1 MLRHPAYTR
10 ERIAQVGDR
19 IRALIH
25 ADAVAPERLAVA
37 GPVDRIEPAEAELLD
52 YRDCELGETFGPL
65 WATYWFKVEATVP
78 ERWQGE
84 RVDLLWVSHSE
95 ATLWDGGRA
104 LQGLNTSPDGAR
116 VDAMLRQAAAAAER
130 LDLRVELACNGLFGQ
145 LPRPYASR
153 EPVVLDRCQIAR
165 FDPRAWQLHHDFDVL
180 RRLEAEHAD
189 GLDPTWAGELLYELN
204 RVCNVWSE
212 HDPATWDEA
221 EAILAPLLERR
232 NATVTHELS
241 AIGHAHLDTAWL
253 WPLAESYRKAVRSFS
268 SQVAY
273 MDRYPEF
280 RFACS
285 QAQQYDWI
293 RRRNPELYG
302 RMRAHVESG
311 QWLPVG
317 GTWVEPD
324 CNLPSGESLVR
335 QFLHGQRYFERE
347 FGRRCP
353 EFWNP
358 DVFGYNGQLPQI
370 MRGAGIGRFLTQK
383 LSWNRFNPPANHTF
397 TWQGIDG
404 SQVLAHFPPADT
416 YNATAEVAEL
426 RRSVRDYKD
435 HDRSHRS
442 LLVFGHGDGG
452 GGPTP
457 DMLETLRRARDLQG
471 LPRTTIT
478 TSDEFFG
485 ALEADARDLPA
496 ILGELYFEYHRGTY
510 TSQAAVKL
518 GNAQGERALHDA
530 EFLAAAAMREA
541 GAAYPA
547 ERLDELWKLLL
558 VNQFHD
564 ILPGSSIGLVY
575 EDAARDHAAVL
586 AGAEALAA
594 GALAAIAGG
603 GRPAPLNTMG
613 AARAEVVERPDGEL
627 AWVEAPSYGIGS
639 AAGAGPDVARATER
653 GDRLVLENGRLRAEL
668 TREGRLVS
676 LVHLAGDR
684 EALAEPGN
692 VFQLYDDRPTA
703 YEAWDVDPFHLE
715 TARDAGPAESCAV
728 TQPGGLRAQVE
739 LGYRIGTAS
748 TLRQLVRLDAGASRL
763 EFHCEVDWR
772 ERQTMLKVLFPVAV
786 HSAVATYQMQ
796 FGHAERPTHFSTS
809 HDLARYEVPGHRF
822 ADLSEHGFGVA
833 LLTDCKYGYSTLG
846 GEMRISLLRSTS
858 VPDPDADAGS
868 HRFAYA
874 VMPHPGGWRE
884 AGVVAEA
891 ARFATPL
898 RWAAAAGEPRSWLS
912 VDDPNLLLDTVKRAE
927 DSDALLLRLYEAHG
941 ARGRAR
947 LRVGWPVDEAVSCN
961 LLEDAGEPLPL
972 AGGVIEVGYRP
983 HQIISLLVR

>member
-1 MLRHPAYTR
+1 MLRHPGYTR

-19 IRALIH
+19 IRLLIH
-25 ADAVAPERLAVA
+25 ADGIAPERLAVA

-65 WATYWFKVEATVP
+65 WASYWFKVEATVP

-95 ATLWDGGRA
+95 ATLWDDGRA

-116 VDAMLRQAAAAAER
+116 VDALLRGAATAGER
-130 LDLRVELACNGLFGQ
+130 LDLRVELACNGLFGE

-165 FDPRAWQLHHDFDVL
+165 FDPRAWRLHHDFDVL

-293 RRRNPELYG
+293 RRRNPDLYE
-302 RMRAHVESG
+302 RIRARVESG

-383 LSWNRFNPPANHTF
+383 LSWNRFNPPAHHTF

-404 SQVLAHFPPADT
+404 SQVLAHFPPAGT

-442 LLVFGHGDGG
+442 LLVFGYGDGG

-478 TSDEFFG
+478 TSDAFFT
-485 ALEADARDLPA
+485 ALEADAPDLPA

-530 EFLAAAAMREA
+530 EFLAAVAMREA

-558 VNQFHD
+558 LNQFHD
-564 ILPGSSIGLVY
+564 ILPGSGIGLVY

-586 AGAEALAA
+586 SGAEAVAA
-594 GALAAIAGG
+594 GALAAIAGSG
-603 GRPAPLNTMG
+603 PTAPVNTIG
-613 AARAEVVERPDGEL
+613 ADRAEVAERPDGGL
-627 AWVEAPSYGIGS
+627 TWVEAPSYGVGT
-639 AAGAGPDVARATER
+639 AADSGPNVARATEQ
-653 GDRLVLENGRLRAEL
+653 GEGVVLENGLLRAEL
-668 TREGRLVS
+668 TRDGRLAS
-676 LVHLAGDR
+676 LAHLTAGR
-684 EALAEPGN
+684 EALGAPAN

-715 TARDAGPAESCAV
+715 TARDAGTAESCAV
-728 TQPGGLRAQVE
+728 IQAFGLRAQVE
-739 LGYRIGTAS
+739 LRYRIGTAS

-772 ERQTMLKVLFPVAV
+772 ERRTMLKVLFPVAV
-786 HSAVATYQMQ
+786 HSSSATYQMQ

-874 VMPHPGGWRE
+874 VMPHAGGWRE

-898 RWAAAAGEPRSWLS
+898 RWASGAGEPRSWLS
-912 VDDPNLLLDTVKRAE
+912 VDDPNLVLDTVKRAE

-941 ARGRAR
+941 ARGKAR
-947 LRVGWPVDEAVSCN
+947 LRVGWPVAEAVSCN
-961 LLEDAGEPLPL
+961 LLEDAGQTLPVD
-972 AGGVIEVGYRP
+972 GGVIDVGYRP

>member
-1 MLRHPAYTR
+1 M
-10 ERIAQVGDR
+10 
-19 IRALIH
+19 
-25 ADAVAPERLAVA
+25 
-37 GPVDRIEPAEAELLD
+37 
-52 YRDCELGETFGPL
+52 
-65 WATYWFKVEATVP
+65 P

-116 VDAMLRQAAAAAER
+116 VDAMLRQAAAAGER
-130 LDLRVELACNGLFGQ
+130 LDLRVELACNGLFGE

-165 FDPRAWQLHHDFDVL
+165 FDPRAWRLHHDFDVL

-302 RMRAHVESG
+302 RIRARVESG

-383 LSWNRFNPPANHTF
+383 LSWNRFNPPAHHTF

-478 TSDEFFG
+478 TSDQFFT

-558 VNQFHD
+558 LNQFHD

-586 AGAEALAA
+586 AGAEAVAA

-603 GRPAPLNTMG
+603 GEPAPLNTMG
-613 AARAEVVERPDGEL
+613 AARAEVAERPDGRAGLGGGAQLRHRQRCGRRAGRRTCDRAGRPRGARERPAAGRAHPRGPPRL
-627 AWVEAPSYGIGS
+627 AGAPGGRSRGHGAARERLPAVRRPANGLRGLGRRPLPPRDGPGRRAGRVLRRHPAGR
-639 AAGAGPDVARATER
+639 AAGAGGAAVPDRDGQHAAPAGAPGRGCLPARVPLR
-653 GDRLVLENGRLRAEL
+653 GRLAGAANDAE
-668 TREGRLVS
+668 G
-676 LVHLAGDR
+676 
-684 EALAEPGN
+684 
-692 VFQLYDDRPTA
+692 
-703 YEAWDVDPFHLE
+703 
-715 TARDAGPAESCAV
+715 AV
-728 TQPGGLRAQVE
+728 PGGRAQ
-739 LGYRIGTAS
+739 R
-748 TLRQLVRLDAGASRL
+748 LRHL
-763 EFHCEVDWR
+763 
-772 ERQTMLKVLFPVAV
+772 
-786 HSAVATYQMQ
+786 
-796 FGHAERPTHFSTS
+796 
-809 HDLARYEVPGHRF
+809 
-822 ADLSEHGFGVA
+822 
-833 LLTDCKYGYSTLG
+833 
-846 GEMRISLLRSTS
+846 
-858 VPDPDADAGS
+858 PDAVRPRRA
-868 HRFAYA
+868 A
-874 VMPHPGGWRE
+874 HPLLHQPRPG
-884 AGVVAEA
+884 
-891 ARFATPL
+891 PL
-898 RWAAAAGEPRSWLS
+898 R
-912 VDDPNLLLDTVKRAE
+912 
-927 DSDALLLRLYEAHG
+927 G
-941 ARGRAR
+941 ARPPLRRPVRAR
-947 LRVGWPVDEAVSCN
+947 LRRGAPDRLQVRLLDAWRRDADQPAALRLRARPRGRRRQPPVQ
-961 LLEDAGEPLPL
+961 PT
-972 AGGVIEVGYRP
+972 R
-983 HQIISLLVR
+983 

>member
-1 MLRHPAYTR
+1 MLRHPGYTR

-37 GPVDRIEPAEAELLD
+37 GPVDRIEPTEAELLD

-65 WATYWFKVEATVP
+65 WASYWFKVEATVP

-116 VDAMLRQAAAAAER
+116 VDAMLRPAAAAGER
-130 LDLRVELACNGLFGQ
+130 LDLRVELACNGLFGE

-165 FDPRAWQLHHDFDVL
+165 FDPRAWRLHHDFDVL

-212 HDPATWDEA
+212 HDPASWDEA

-302 RMRAHVESG
+302 RIRARVESG

-442 LLVFGHGDGG
+442 LLVFGYGDGG

-478 TSDEFFG
+478 TSDAFFA
-485 ALEADARDLPA
+485 ALEADAPDLPA

-530 EFLAAAAMREA
+530 EFLAAVAIREA

-558 VNQFHD
+558 LNQFHD

-575 EDAARDHAAVL
+575 EDAADDHAAVL
-586 AGAEALAA
+586 AGAEAVAA
-594 GALAAIAGG
+594 GALAAIAGSG
-603 GRPAPLNTMG
+603 PTAPVNTIG
-613 AARAEVVERPDGEL
+613 AARAEVAERPDGQL
-627 AWVEAPSYGIGS
+627 AWVEAPSYGVGT
-639 AAGAGPDVARATER
+639 AADTAPDVARATEQ
-653 GDRLVLENGRLRAEL
+653 GDGVVLENGLLRAEL
-668 TREGRLVS
+668 TRDGRLVS
-676 LVHLAGDR
+676 LVHRATDR
-684 EALAEPGN
+684 EGLEAPGN

-728 TQPGGLRAQVE
+728 IQASGLRAQVE
-739 LGYRIGTAS
+739 LRYRIGTAS
-748 TLRQLVRLDAGASRL
+748 TLRQLVRLDAGACRL

-772 ERQTMLKVLFPVAV
+772 ERRTMLKVLFPVAV
-786 HSAVATYQMQ
+786 HSSSATYQMQ

-874 VMPHPGGWRE
+874 VMPHAGGWRE

-898 RWAAAAGEPRSWLS
+898 RWASGSGEPRSWLS
-912 VDDPNLLLDTVKRAE
+912 VDDPNLVLDTVKRAE

-947 LRVGWPVDEAVSCN
+947 LQVGWPVAEAVSCN
-961 LLEDAGEPLPL
+961 LLEDADQPLPVD
-972 AGGVIEVGYRP
+972 GGVIEVGYRP

>member
-1 MLRHPAYTR
+1 MLRHPGYTR

-37 GPVDRIEPAEAELLD
+37 GPVDRIEPAEAELLE
-52 YRDCELGETFGPL
+52 YRDCRLGETFGPL
-65 WATYWFKVEATVP
+65 WATFWFKVEATVP
-78 ERWQGE
+78 EPWQGE

-116 VDAMLRQAAAAAER
+116 VDAMVRETAAAGER
-130 LDLRVELACNGLFGQ
+130 LDLRVELACNGLFGE

-153 EPVVLDRCQIAR
+153 EPVVLERCQIAR
-165 FDPRAWQLHHDFDVL
+165 FDPRAWRLHHDFDVL
-180 RRLEAEHAD
+180 RRLEAEHGE
-189 GLDPTWAGELLYELN
+189 GLDPTWAGELLHELN
-204 RVCNVWSE
+204 RVCNLWSE
-212 HDPATWDEA
+212 HDPASWDEA

-285 QAQQYDWI
+285 QAQHYDWI
-293 RRRNPELYG
+293 RRRDPELYG
-302 RMRAHVESG
+302 RICARVDSG

-347 FGRRCP
+347 FGRRCA

-383 LSWNRFNPPANHTF
+383 LSWNRFNPPAHHTF

-404 SQVLAHFPPADT
+404 RKELEHFRPADT
-416 YNATAEVAEL
+416 YNATADVAEL

-457 DMLETLRRARDLQG
+457 GMLETLRRARDLQG
-471 LPRTTIT
+471 LPRTAIT
-478 TSDEFFG
+478 TSDAFFT
-485 ALEADARDLPA
+485 ALEADAHDLPA

-510 TSQAAVKL
+510 TSQSAVKL
-518 GNAQGERALHDA
+518 GNARGERALHDA

-541 GAAYPA
+541 GADYPA

-558 VNQFHD
+558 LNQFHD
-564 ILPGSSIGLVY
+564 VLPGSSIGLVY
-575 EDAARDHAAVL
+575 EDAARDHATVL
-586 AGAEALAA
+586 AGAEAVVDDGLTALAA
-594 GALAAIAGG
+594 GAGDL
-603 GRPAPLNTMG
+603 APLNTLG
-613 AARAEVVERPDGEL
+613 FERAEVAERPGDGLVWVTAPPYGIGEL
-627 AWVEAPSYGIGS
+627 ADPAPALVSVSEID
-639 AAGAGPDVARATER
+639 DVVVFENDHVRAELGR
-653 GDRLVLENGRLRAEL
+653 DGRLRSLGHRASG
-668 TREGRLVS
+668 REG
-676 LVHLAGDR
+676 LAGPANR
-684 EALAEPGN
+684 L
-692 VFQLYDDRPTA
+692 QLYDDRPTEH
-703 YEAWDVDPFHLE
+703 EAWDVDPFHLE
-715 TARDAGPAESCAV
+715 TVRDACGAESCEV
-728 TQPGGLRAQVE
+728 SGGGLRAEARFRYHIGSSSEVRQV
-739 LGYRIGTAS
+739 
-748 TLRQLVRLDAGASRL
+748 VRLDAGSRRL

-772 ERQTMLKVLFPVAV
+772 ERRTMLKVLVPVAV
-786 HSAVATYQMQ
+786 HAPNATYQMQ
-796 FGHAERPTHFSTS
+796 FGYTERPTHYSTS
-809 HDLARYEVPGHRF
+809 HDLARFEVPGHRF

-833 LLTDCKYGYSTLG
+833 LLTDCKYGYSTYAN
-846 GEMRISLLRSTS
+846 EMRISLLRSPAE
-858 VPDPDADAGS
+858 PDPQADIS
-868 HRFAYA
+868 RHEFAYA
-874 VMPHPGGWRE
+874 VMPHVGGWRE
-884 AGVVAEA
+884 AGLVGEA
-891 ARFATPL
+891 ARFETPL
-898 RWAAAAGEPRSWLS
+898 RWAPGAAKPCSFFS
-912 VDDPNLLLDTVKRAE
+912 VEDPNLVLDTVKRAE
-927 DSDALLLRLYEAHG
+927 DSDALVVRLYEAHG
-941 ARGRAR
+941 ARGTAR
-947 LRVGWPVDEAVSCN
+947 LRVGVPFT
-961 LLEDAGEPLPL
+961 
-972 AGGVIEVGYRP
+972 
-983 HQIISLLVR
+983 

>member
-1 MLRHPAYTR
+1 M
-10 ERIAQVGDR
+10 
-19 IRALIH
+19 
-25 ADAVAPERLAVA
+25 
-37 GPVDRIEPAEAELLD
+37 
-52 YRDCELGETFGPL
+52 
-65 WATYWFKVEATVP
+65 P

-95 ATLWDGGRA
+95 ATLWEGGRA

-116 VDAMLRQAAAAAER
+116 VDAMLRPAAAAGER
-130 LDLRVELACNGLFGQ
+130 LDLRVELACNGLFGE

-165 FDPRAWQLHHDFDVL
+165 FDPRAWRLHHDFDVL
-180 RRLEAEHAD
+180 RRLEAEHAN

-302 RMRAHVESG
+302 RIRARVESG

-383 LSWNRFNPPANHTF
+383 LSWNRFNPPAHHTF

-442 LLVFGHGDGG
+442 LLVFGYGDGG

-478 TSDEFFG
+478 TSDEFFT

-530 EFLAAAAMREA
+530 EFLAAVAMREA

-558 VNQFHD
+558 LNQFHD

-586 AGAEALAA
+586 AGAEAVAA

-603 GRPAPLNTMG
+603 G
-613 AARAEVVERPDGEL
+613 
-627 AWVEAPSYGIGS
+627 
-639 AAGAGPDVARATER
+639 AAGAGEHDRSGPRRGGGAAGRRAGLGGGAQLRHRHRCGRRAGRRTCDRAGRPRGARERPAAGRAHPRRPPRLAGAPGSRSRGPGRAGERLPAVRRPAHGLRGLGRRPVPPRDGPGRRAGRVLRRHPAGRAAGAGGAALPDRDGQHAAPAGAAGRGCRPARVPLRGRLAGAPHDAEGAVPGGRAQRIRHLPDAVRPRRAAHPLLHQPRPGPLRGARAT
-653 GDRLVLENGRLRAEL
+653 A
-668 TREGRLVS
+668 S
-676 LVHLAGDR
+676 
-684 EALAEPGN
+684 
-692 VFQLYDDRPTA
+692 PTC
-703 YEAWDVDPFHLE
+703 P
-715 TARDAGPAESCAV
+715 S
-728 TQPGGLRAQVE
+728 
-739 LGYRIGTAS
+739 TAS
-748 TLRQLVRLDAGASRL
+748 A
-763 EFHCEVDWR
+763 WR
-772 ERQTMLKVLFPVAV
+772 
-786 HSAVATYQMQ
+786 S
-796 FGHAERPTHFSTS
+796 
-809 HDLARYEVPGHRF
+809 
-822 ADLSEHGFGVA
+822 
-833 LLTDCKYGYSTLG
+833 
-846 GEMRISLLRSTS
+846 
-858 VPDPDADAGS
+858 
-868 HRFAYA
+868 
-874 VMPHPGGWRE
+874 
-884 AGVVAEA
+884 
-891 ARFATPL
+891 
-898 RWAAAAGEPRSWLS
+898 
-912 VDDPNLLLDTVKRAE
+912 
-927 DSDALLLRLYEAHG
+927 
-941 ARGRAR
+941 
-947 LRVGWPVDEAVSCN
+947 
-961 LLEDAGEPLPL
+961 
-972 AGGVIEVGYRP
+972 
-983 HQIISLLVR
+983 

>member
-1 MLRHPAYTR
+1 MLRHPGYTR

-25 ADAVAPERLAVA
+25 GDAIDPERLAVA

-116 VDAMLRQAAAAAER
+116 VDAMLRPAADAGER
-130 LDLRVELACNGLFGQ
+130 LDLRVELACNGLFGE
-145 LPRPYASR
+145 LPRPYTSR

-165 FDPRAWQLHHDFDVL
+165 FDTRAWRLHHDFDVL
-180 RRLEAEHAD
+180 RRLEAEHAN

-241 AIGHAHLDTAWL
+241 AIGHAHIDTAWL

-293 RRRNPELYG
+293 RRRDPELYG
-302 RMRAHVESG
+302 RIRARVDSG

-335 QFLHGQRYFERE
+335 QFLHGQRFFERE

-383 LSWNRFNPPANHTF
+383 LSWNRFNPPAHHTF

-416 YNATAEVAEL
+416 YNATADVAEL

-442 LLVFGHGDGG
+442 LLVFGYGDGG

-478 TSDEFFG
+478 TSDEFFT

-510 TSQAAVKL
+510 TSQSAVKL
-518 GNAQGERALHDA
+518 GNVQGERSLHDA

-547 ERLDELWKLLL
+547 EQLDQLWKLLL
-558 VNQFHD
+558 LNQFHD
-564 ILPGSSIGLVY
+564 ILPGSSISLVY

-586 AGAEALAA
+586 AGAESVAA

-603 GRPAPLNTMG
+603 GEPAPVNTIG
-613 AARAEVVERPDGEL
+613 ATRAEVAERPDGRL
-627 AWVEAPSYGIGS
+627 AWSEAPSYGIGT
-639 AAGAGPDVARATER
+639 AADDAPDGARATEQ
-653 GDRLVLENGRLRAEL
+653 GDRVALENGVLRAEL
-668 TREGRLVS
+668 TRDGRLVS
-676 LVHLAGDR
+676 LVHLATGR
-684 EALAEPGN
+684 EALDGPGN

-728 TQPGGLRAQVE
+728 TEPGGLRAQVE
-739 LGYRIGTAS
+739 VRHPIGTAS
-748 TLRQLVRLDAGASRL
+748 TLRQLVRLDAGAFRL

-772 ERQTMLKVLFPVAV
+772 ERRTMLKVLFPVAV
-786 HSAVATYQMQ
+786 HSTSATYQMQ

-846 GEMRISLLRSTS
+846 REMRISLLRSPS

-874 VMPHPGGWRE
+874 VMPHAAGWRE

-898 RWAAAAGEPRSWLS
+898 RWSAGAGEPRSWLS
-912 VDDPNLLLDTVKRAE
+912 VDDPNLVLDTVKRAE

-947 LRVGWPVDEAVSCN
+947 LRVGWPVVEALSCN

-972 AGGVIEVGYRP
+972 DGGVIELGYRP
-983 HQIISLLVR
+983 HEIISLLVR

>member
-1 MLRHPAYTR
+1 MLRHPGYTR

-65 WATYWFKVEATVP
+65 WASYWFKVEATVP

-95 ATLWDGGRA
+95 ATLWDGGLA

-116 VDAMLRQAAAAAER
+116 VDAMLRGAAAAGER
-130 LDLRVELACNGLFGQ
+130 LDLRVELACNGLFGE

-165 FDPRAWQLHHDFDVL
+165 FDPRAWRLHHDFDVL

-268 SQVAY
+268 SQLAY

-302 RMRAHVESG
+302 RIRAHVESG

-383 LSWNRFNPPANHTF
+383 LSWNRFNPPAHHTF

-442 LLVFGHGDGG
+442 LLVFGYGDGG

-478 TSDEFFG
+478 TSDEFFT
-485 ALEADARDLPA
+485 ALESDARDLPA

-530 EFLAAAAMREA
+530 EFLAAAAMREV

-558 VNQFHD
+558 LNQFHD

-586 AGAEALAA
+586 AGAEAVAA
-594 GALAAIAGG
+594 GALAAIAGD
-603 GRPAPLNTMG
+603 GRPAPLNTVG
-613 AARAEVVERPDGEL
+613 AARAEVAERPDGEL

-639 AAGAGPDVARATER
+639 AAGAAPDVARATER
-653 GDRLVLENGRLRAEL
+653 GDRVVLENGLLRAEL
-668 TREGRLVS
+668 THDGRLVS

-715 TARDAGPAESCAV
+715 TARDAGPAESCTV

-739 LGYRIGTAS
+739 LRYRIGTAS
-748 TLRQLVRLDAGASRL
+748 RLRQLVRLDAGASRL
-763 EFHCEVDWR
+763 EFHCARRLAGAPND
-772 ERQTMLKVLFPVAV
+772 
-786 HSAVATYQMQ
+786 
-796 FGHAERPTHFSTS
+796 AEG
-809 HDLARYEVPGHRF
+809 AVPGGRPQ
-822 ADLSEHGFGVA
+822 
-833 LLTDCKYGYSTLG
+833 
-846 GEMRISLLRSTS
+846 RLRHL
-858 VPDPDADAGS
+858 PDAVRPRRA
-868 HRFAYA
+868 A
-874 VMPHPGGWRE
+874 HPLLHQPRPGPLRG
-884 AGVVAEA
+884 
-891 ARFATPL
+891 ARTPL
-898 RWAAAAGEPRSWLS
+898 RRP
-912 VDDPNLLLDTVKRAE
+912 V
-927 DSDALLLRLYEAHG
+927 
-941 ARGRAR
+941 RAR
-947 LRVGWPVDEAVSCN
+947 LRGGAPDRLQVRLLDASRRDADQPAALRLGARSRGRRGQPPLQLRGDAAPRRLARGGRGGRGGAFRDAASVGIGC
-961 LLEDAGEPLPL
+961 G
-972 AGGVIEVGYRP
+972 
-983 HQIISLLVR
+983 

>member
-1 MLRHPAYTR
+1 MLRHPGYTR
-10 ERIAQVGDR
+10 QRIAQVGDR

-25 ADAVAPERLAVA
+25 ADALAPERLAVA
-37 GPVDRIEPAEAELLD
+37 GPVGRIEPAEAELLD

-65 WATYWFKVEATVP
+65 WASYWFKVEATVP

-84 RVDLLWVSHSE
+84 RVDLLWISHSE
-95 ATLWDGGRA
+95 ATLWEGGRA

-116 VDAMLRQAAAAAER
+116 VDAMVRPAAAAGER
-130 LDLRVELACNGLFGQ
+130 LDLRVELACNGLFGE

-165 FDPRAWQLHHDFDVL
+165 FDPRAWRLHHDFDVL
-180 RRLEAEHAD
+180 RRLEAEHAN

-241 AIGHAHLDTAWL
+241 AIGHAHLDTACP

-293 RRRNPELYG
+293 RRRDPELYG
-302 RMRAHVESG
+302 RIRARVESG
-311 QWLPVG
+311 QWQPVG

-335 QFLHGQRYFERE
+335 QFLHGQRYFQRE

-383 LSWNRFNPPANHTF
+383 LSWNRFNPPDHHTF

-426 RRSVRDYKD
+426 RRSVRDYRD

-442 LLVFGHGDGG
+442 LLVFGYGDGG

-478 TSDEFFG
+478 TSDEFFA
-485 ALEADARDLPA
+485 ALEADAPDLPT

-530 EFLAAAAMREA
+530 EFLAAVAMREA

-558 VNQFHD
+558 LNQFHD

-575 EDAARDHAAVL
+575 EDAARDHAAVR
-586 AGAEALAA
+586 AGAEAVAA
-594 GALAAIAGG
+594 GALAAIAGSG
-603 GRPAPLNTMG
+603 PRWRSGRTDSWPGWRRPATASAPLRTPDRTSHARLSRETAWCSRTTCCGPSSPATAASSRWCTGRPIARPWRRRGTSSSCTTTGPRPTRPGTSTRSTSRRPGTPGRPSPAPSSRRADCGRRWSCATGSGRPARCASWCGWTRAPPGSTST
-613 AARAEVVERPDGEL
+613 ARSTG
-627 AWVEAPSYGIGS
+627 GS
-639 AAGAGPDVARATER
+639 A
-653 GDRLVLENGRLRAEL
+653 GR
-668 TREGRLVS
+668 
-676 LVHLAGDR
+676 
-684 EALAEPGN
+684 
-692 VFQLYDDRPTA
+692 
-703 YEAWDVDPFHLE
+703 
-715 TARDAGPAESCAV
+715 C
-728 TQPGGLRAQVE
+728 
-739 LGYRIGTAS
+739 
-748 TLRQLVRLDAGASRL
+748 
-763 EFHCEVDWR
+763 
-772 ERQTMLKVLFPVAV
+772 
-786 HSAVATYQMQ
+786 
-796 FGHAERPTHFSTS
+796 
-809 HDLARYEVPGHRF
+809 
-822 ADLSEHGFGVA
+822 
-833 LLTDCKYGYSTLG
+833 
-846 GEMRISLLRSTS
+846 
-858 VPDPDADAGS
+858 
-868 HRFAYA
+868 
-874 VMPHPGGWRE
+874 
-884 AGVVAEA
+884 
-891 ARFATPL
+891 
-898 RWAAAAGEPRSWLS
+898 
-912 VDDPNLLLDTVKRAE
+912 
-927 DSDALLLRLYEAHG
+927 
-941 ARGRAR
+941 
-947 LRVGWPVDEAVSCN
+947 
-961 LLEDAGEPLPL
+961 
-972 AGGVIEVGYRP
+972 
-983 HQIISLLVR
+983 

>member
-37 GPVDRIEPAEAELLD
+37 GPLDRIEPAEAELLD

-65 WATYWFKVEATVP
+65 WATYWFRVEAAVP
-78 ERWQGE
+78 ERWRGE

-116 VDAMLRQAAAAAER
+116 VDAMLRDAATAGER
-130 LDLRVELACNGLFGQ
+130 LDLRVELACNGLFGE

-165 FDPRAWQLHHDFDVL
+165 FDPRAWRLHHDFDVL

-189 GLDPTWAGELLYELN
+189 GLDPTWAGEMLYELN

-212 HDPATWDEA
+212 HDPATWDES

-302 RMRAHVESG
+302 RIRARVESG

-335 QFLHGQRYFERE
+335 QFLHGQRFFERE
-347 FGRRCP
+347 FGGRCP

-383 LSWNRFNPPANHTF
+383 LSWNRFNAPPHHTF
-397 TWQGIDG
+397 MWQGIDG
-404 SQVLAHFPPADT
+404 SEVLAHFPPADT
-416 YNATAEVAEL
+416 YNATAEVEEL
-426 RRSVRDYKD
+426 RRSARDYKD
-435 HDRSHRS
+435 HDRSGRS
-442 LLVFGHGDGG
+442 LLVFGYGDGG

-457 DMLETLRRARDLQG
+457 EMLETLRRVHDLQG
-471 LPRTTIT
+471 VPRTAIV
-478 TSDEFFG
+478 TSDEFFA
-485 ALEADARDLPA
+485 ALESDAKELPT
-496 ILGELYFEYHRGTY
+496 IVGELYFEYHRGTY
-510 TSQAAVKL
+510 TTQAAVKR
-518 GNAQGERALHDA
+518 GNREGERALHDA
-530 EFLAAAAMREA
+530 DLLTAVAALT
-541 GAAYPA
+541 GAAEHPS
-547 ERLDELWKLLL
+547 ERLAELWQLLL
-558 VNQFHD
+558 LNQFHD
-564 ILPGSSIGLVY
+564 ILPGSSIALVY
-575 EDAARDHAAVL
+575 EDAARDHALVR
-586 AGAEALAA
+586 AGADVIAAAALAA
-594 GALAAIAGG
+594 LTGDEGG
-603 GRPAPLNTMG
+603 PTAFNTIG
-613 AARAEVVERPDGEL
+613 FSRAEVAPAPDGGL
-627 AWVEAPSYGIGS
+627 AWVEAPAYGF
-639 AAGAGPDVARATER
+639 GAVREAPGHVSVTES
-653 GDRLVLENGRLRAEL
+653 DDAVVLENGLLRAEL
-668 TREGRLVS
+668 GRDGRVRS
-676 LVHLAGDR
+676 LVELGSGR

-692 VFQLYDDRPTA
+692 VLQVYDDHPTA
-703 YEAWDVDPFHLE
+703 FDAWDVDPFHLE
-715 TARDAGPAESCAV
+715 TVADCPPAESCEV
-728 TQPGGLRAQVE
+728 LSGGPLRAEVAFERRVGRASSMRQV
-739 LGYRIGTAS
+739 A
-748 TLRQLVRLDAGASRL
+748 RLDAGARRL
-763 EFHCEVDWR
+763 EFHCEADWR
-772 ERQTMLKVLFPVAV
+772 ESHTMLKVLFPVAV
-786 HSAVATYQMQ
+786 RSSDATYQMQ
-796 FGHAERPTHFSTS
+796 FGCTERPTHYSTR

-833 LLTDCKYGYSTLG
+833 LLADCKYGYSTYG
-846 GEMRISLLRSTS
+846 NEMRLSLLRSS
-858 VPDPDADAGS
+858 KVPDPGADRGR
-868 HRFAYA
+868 HEFAYA
-874 VMPHPGGWRE
+874 VMPHAGGWRE
-884 AGVVAEA
+884 ACVVGEA
-891 ARFATPL
+891 ARFETPL
-898 RWAAAAGEPRSWLS
+898 RWAPGAAEPRSFFS
-912 VDDPNLLLDTVKRAE
+912 VDDANLVLETVKRAE
-927 DSDALLLRLYEAHG
+927 VSDALVVRLYEAHG
-941 ARGRAR
+941 ARGTAR
-947 LRVGWPVDEAVSCN
+947 LWLGVPFAEAVSCN
-961 LLEDAGEPLPL
+961 LLEDPGEPLETDGDEIVL
-972 AGGVIEVGYRP
+972 AYRR
-983 HQIISLLVR
+983 HEIVSVLVR

>member
-1 MLRHPAYTR
+1 M
-10 ERIAQVGDR
+10 
-19 IRALIH
+19 
-25 ADAVAPERLAVA
+25 
-37 GPVDRIEPAEAELLD
+37 
-52 YRDCELGETFGPL
+52 
-65 WATYWFKVEATVP
+65 
-78 ERWQGE
+78 
-84 RVDLLWVSHSE
+84 
-95 ATLWDGGRA
+95 
-104 LQGLNTSPDGAR
+104 
-116 VDAMLRQAAAAAER
+116 
-130 LDLRVELACNGLFGQ
+130 
-145 LPRPYASR
+145 
-153 EPVVLDRCQIAR
+153 LDRCQIAR
-165 FDPRAWQLHHDFDVL
+165 FDPRAWRLHHDFDVL

-302 RMRAHVESG
+302 RIRARVESG

-383 LSWNRFNPPANHTF
+383 LSWNRFNPPAHHTF

-442 LLVFGHGDGG
+442 LLVFGYGDGG

-478 TSDEFFG
+478 TSDEFFT

-558 VNQFHD
+558 LNQFHD

-586 AGAEALAA
+586 AGAEAVAA

-603 GRPAPLNTMG
+603 GEPAPLNTMG
-613 AARAEVVERPDGEL
+613 AARAEVAERPDGEL

-639 AAGAGPDVARATER
+639 AAGRRAGRRTCDRAGRPRGARER
-653 GDRLVLENGRLRAEL
+653 PAAGRAHPRGPP
-668 TREGRLVS
+668 R
-676 LVHLAGDR
+676 LAG
-684 EALAEPGN
+684 APGGRSRGPGASPGTSSSSTTTGP
-692 VFQLYDDRPTA
+692 RPT
-703 YEAWDVDPFHLE
+703 
-715 TARDAGPAESCAV
+715 R
-728 TQPGGLRAQVE
+728 PG
-739 LGYRIGTAS
+739 TS
-748 TLRQLVRLDAGASRL
+748 T
-763 EFHCEVDWR
+763 
-772 ERQTMLKVLFPVAV
+772 
-786 HSAVATYQMQ
+786 
-796 FGHAERPTHFSTS
+796 
-809 HDLARYEVPGHRF
+809 
-822 ADLSEHGFGVA
+822 
-833 LLTDCKYGYSTLG
+833 
-846 GEMRISLLRSTS
+846 RSTS
-858 VPDPDADAGS
+858 
-868 HRFAYA
+868 RR
-874 VMPHPGGWRE
+874 PG
-884 AGVVAEA
+884 
-891 ARFATPL
+891 T
-898 RWAAAAGEPRSWLS
+898 
-912 VDDPNLLLDTVKRAE
+912 
-927 DSDALLLRLYEAHG
+927 
-941 ARGRAR
+941 RGRPSPAPSPSRAGCGRRWSCDTGSGRPAR
-947 LRVGWPVDEAVSCN
+947 CASWCGWTRVPPGSSSTARSTGGS
-961 LLEDAGEPLPL
+961 GE
-972 AGGVIEVGYRP
+972 RC
-983 HQIISLLVR
+983 